1 MHLNTLLMDGGE
13 IEIVLTAKEELK
25 TNSPLRKYAEICVRD
40 TGKGLDKK
48 EMEKVFERFYQS
60 PSDPNRS
67 LGFGIGL
74 NLAKMLVELH
84 HGTIKADNRSDKQG
98 SCFTIQIPLGN
109 DFLSAEERE
118 VEVVETSP
126 IHNIPME
133 EWVVDAESAASNK
146 KSKYRILLVDDDR
159 ALCEYLQDKLG
170 DIYRIT
176 TCHNGQEA
184 LQVAMSQTFDLVI
197 SDIVM
202 PIIDGFELLHRIKR
216 TPQIGYLPVI
226 LLTSQT
232 ELENRIKGYKE
243 KADAFLSKPF
253 NIDELMMLCA
263 NLIENRILI
272 KSRYNILEKDIKSI
286 NIKANDELFLERLI
300 KVINENLSN
309 VDFTVENLAD
319 EVGISR
325 VQLHRKLKDLIGVS
339 TSEFIR
345 NLRLQQATILLKDN
359 KVNISQIAYAVGFSN
374 PILFSSTFKK
384 TYGCTPREYRERNM

>member
-1 MHLNTLLMDGGE
+1 M
-13 IEIVLTAKEELK
+13 
-25 TNSPLRKYAEICVRD
+25 
-40 TGKGLDKK
+40 
-48 EMEKVFERFYQS
+48 F
-60 PSDPNRS
+60 
-67 LGFGIGL
+67 
-74 NLAKMLVELH
+74 
-84 HGTIKADNRSDKQG
+84 
-98 SCFTIQIPLGN
+98 
-109 DFLSAEERE
+109 
-118 VEVVETSP
+118 
-126 IHNIPME
+126 
-133 EWVVDAESAASNK
+133 
-146 KSKYRILLVDDDR
+146 
-159 ALCEYLQDKLG
+159 
-170 DIYRIT
+170 
-176 TCHNGQEA
+176 EA

-202 PIIDGFELLHRIKR
+202 PIMDGFELLHRIKR

-339 TSEFIR
+339 TSEVIR